1 MPIDSILVSAAVVSV
16 FGVFSA
22 ALIWAS
28 FQTGPAGQ
36 EQRQQQPADV
46 DRKRRSF

>member
-22 ALIWAS
+22 VLIWAN

-36 EQRQQQPADV
+36 QQQQQQPANE

>member
-16 FGVFSA
+16 FAVFSA
-22 ALIWAS
+22 VLIWAN
-28 FQTGPAGQ
+28 FQTGPA
-36 EQRQQQPADV
+36 EQQQQQQPANV

>member
-22 ALIWAS
+22 VLIWAN
-28 FQTGPAGQ
+28 FQTGSAG
-36 EQRQQQPADV
+36 QQQPVNV
-46 DRKRRSF
+46 DRRRRSF